1 MPATLPANFLP
12 TLRPVPLRLAW
23 LLPAALTSGLLWTCQ
38 FTAPTDLEERQAA
51 NLRLTK
57 ALHAC
62 LNRGDWPAIGG
73 LCAPTVRYRG
83 RLTRFAEVEEP
94 QAQFLTHYRSTM
106 GGEGPGAIE
115 IRQVYPAGGHH
126 VIVEGRVGQPPDSF
140 RPVCLIYTIEEG
152 HLTRLYAY

>member
-1 MPATLPANFLP
+1 MPVPLPAPLLP
-12 TLRPVPLRLAW
+12 AFRPVPLRPAW
-23 LLPAALTSGLLWTCQ
+23 LLPAALAGLLWTC
-38 FTAPTDLEERQAA
+38 TPTDLERRQAD

-62 LNRGDWPAIGG
+62 LNRGDWAALGG

-83 RLTRFAEVEEP
+83 RLSGFAEVDEP
-94 QAQFLTHYRSTM
+94 QSRFLTRYRSTL
-106 GGEGPGAIE
+106 GTDRPGVLE
-115 IRQVYPAGGHH
+115 IRQMYPAGGYH
-126 VIVEGRVGQPPDSF
+126 VIVEGRVGQPPDTT